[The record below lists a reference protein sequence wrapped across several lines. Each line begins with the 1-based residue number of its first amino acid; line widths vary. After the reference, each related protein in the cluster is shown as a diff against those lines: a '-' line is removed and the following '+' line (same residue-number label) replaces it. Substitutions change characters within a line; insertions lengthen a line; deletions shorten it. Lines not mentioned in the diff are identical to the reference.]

1 MPRTLGDAIEAFSRS
16 KLAKE
21 TMGEAFHATFTDY
34 KRREW
39 NDYCLTVTGWERRR
53 YLHQW

>member
-1 MPRTLGDAIEAFSRS
+1 MQILS
-16 KLAKE
+16 
-21 TMGEAFHATFTDY
+21 FTDY

-39 NDYCLTVTGWERRR
+39 NDYGLTVTDWERRR